1 MESSKLI
8 NYLTNMCQS
17 DEGIIR
23 YFERALTSVGR
34 AGTSYTDYWSWYQ
47 RTNHTGTLTSSDL
60 RQYQPC
66 TSAFL
71 IGA

>member
-1 MESSKLI
+1 
-8 NYLTNMCQS
+8 MCQS
-17 DEGIIR
+17 DEGIIW

-34 AGTSYTDYWSWYQ
+34 AGTSYIDYWSRYQ

-66 TSAFL
+66 TPCTHAFL
-71 IGA
+71 IGT